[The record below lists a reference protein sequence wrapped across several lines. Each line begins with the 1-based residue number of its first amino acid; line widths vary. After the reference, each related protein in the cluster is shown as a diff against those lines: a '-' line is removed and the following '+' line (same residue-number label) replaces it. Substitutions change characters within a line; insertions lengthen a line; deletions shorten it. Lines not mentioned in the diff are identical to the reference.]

1 MTAILATIAARH
13 RLRGR
18 NAMAAL
24 ADAYRA
30 GSEARSAHRRPG
42 GGRPRY
48 GELPG
53 EAEVLHEL
61 TAMVAM
67 SYSWAAIV
75 DALNRRGMLRRGG
88 KPWTVRTVRDVVR
101 KSE

>member
-1 MTAILATIAARH
+1 MTDPLPAIAARH

-30 GSEARSAHRRPG
+30 GSEARAAHRRPG

-53 EAEVLHEL
+53 EAEVLREL

-67 SYSWAAIV
+67 SYSIAAIA
-75 DALNRRGMLRRGG
+75 DELNRRGMFRRGG
-88 KPWTVRTVRDVVR
+88 KLWTVRAVRDVVR
-101 KSE
+101 AAS